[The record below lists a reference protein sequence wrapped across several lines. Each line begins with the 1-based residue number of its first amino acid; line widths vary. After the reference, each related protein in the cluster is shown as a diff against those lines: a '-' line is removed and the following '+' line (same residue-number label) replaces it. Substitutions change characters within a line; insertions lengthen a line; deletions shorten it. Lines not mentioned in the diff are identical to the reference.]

1 MANIGDNPREFEYPY
16 RAREVQQLNCT
27 NFARAMLNA
36 KVQRMNHLFVNY
48 AVIQSLLPQPLSNLT
63 IYATR
68 KNHLMDD
75 FREINQILGE
85 RQQPVSSSSRD
96 DMHAR
101 DVSNVTLAVTR
112 ALSDKGQQ
120 RLCRALEPEYRVYIE
135 FLFHSDNL
143 GRQDIVDD
151 LAHSRTQCPN
161 LDILSESHWKDRLSS
176 KTKKGG

>member
-1 MANIGDNPREFEYPY
+1 
-16 RAREVQQLNCT
+16 
-27 NFARAMLNA
+27 
-36 KVQRMNHLFVNY
+36 
-48 AVIQSLLPQPLSNLT
+48 
-63 IYATR
+63 
-68 KNHLMDD
+68 MDD